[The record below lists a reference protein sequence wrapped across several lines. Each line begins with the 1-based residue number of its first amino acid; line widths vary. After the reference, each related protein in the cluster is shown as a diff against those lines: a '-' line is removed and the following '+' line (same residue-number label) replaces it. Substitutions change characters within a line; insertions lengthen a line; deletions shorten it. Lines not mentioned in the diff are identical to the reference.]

1 MMIREFHSKFS
12 SGDESS
18 FLFQILRRLSLLED
32 LTSLAEAQTLT
43 SWYTWP
49 PDTTPGSGGPALVS
63 VGA

>member
-1 MMIREFHSKFS
+1 MMIREFHSKI

-32 LTSLAEAQTLT
+32 LASFSDVQAAA

-49 PDTTPGSGGPALVS
+49 PDSSPAGPALVAA
-63 VGA
+63 GA

>member
-1 MMIREFHSKFS
+1 MMIREFHSKIS

-32 LTSLAEAQTLT
+32 LASFSDVQAAA

-49 PDTTPGSGGPALVS
+49 PDSSPSSGPALVS
-63 VGA
+63 AGA